1 MLVHARLN
9 NRPNSLPS
17 VTGEADWRAERNA
30 FIWSI
35 DTIDSENPTGSLE
48 FKCEG
53 DADAFF
59 PVNVGFV
66 AAGSLADVDVGLS
79 SIITLRDADLQI
91 AKATLLEGGETSF
104 SQEKVLTV
112 DKYEIV

>member
-1 MLVHARLN
+1 MLT

-17 VTGEADWRAERNA
+17 VTGEGDWRAERNA
-30 FIWSI
+30 FIWTI

-66 AAGSLADVDVGLS
+66 AAGSLADVDVSPPSRREMGTDVRYLKLLCLKGVILLS
-79 SIITLRDADLQI
+79 RRRR
-91 AKATLLEGGETSF
+91 
-104 SQEKVLTV
+104 
-112 DKYEIV
+112 Y

>member
-1 MLVHARLN
+1 VW
-9 NRPNSLPS
+9 
-17 VTGEADWRAERNA
+17 T
-30 FIWSI
+30 I

-66 AAGSLADVDVGLS
+66 AAGYLADVDVGLS
-79 SIITLRDADLQI
+79 LFPKYVIACADTL
-91 AKATLLEGGETSF
+91 
-104 SQEKVLTV
+104 
-112 DKYEIV
+112 